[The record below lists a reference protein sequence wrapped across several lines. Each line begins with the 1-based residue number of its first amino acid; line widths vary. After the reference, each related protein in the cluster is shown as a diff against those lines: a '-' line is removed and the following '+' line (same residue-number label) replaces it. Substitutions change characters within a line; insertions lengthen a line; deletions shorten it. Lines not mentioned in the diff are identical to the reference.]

1 MCSVV
6 CMVMALYAY
15 VCLGDHHYTPENIGA
30 EMLAKGQEK
39 KSEEMSLCWID
50 AINKN
55 RLSKKLKSKS
65 NLLYV

>member
-1 MCSVV
+1 M
-6 CMVMALYAY
+6 MMALYAY
-15 VCLGDHHYTPENIGA
+15 MCLGDLVTPLYTPKNIGA

-55 RLSKKLKSKS
+55 RLPKKLKSKS